1 MVLKTFKGDLPVL
14 SDVIIAKNYLT
25 EDELKI
31 LNNLVSGYFDF
42 AELQAIRHKAMYM
55 KDYLNQLDSILL
67 STGENLL
74 KDGGSISREEALQKA
89 KKEYKKYQVK
99 ELSPVE
105 KAYLKT
111 LKEVNKKV
119 SKKNNY

>member
-74 KDGGSISREEALQKA
+74 KDGGSISREEAF
-89 KKEYKKYQVK
+89 
-99 ELSPVE
+99 
-105 KAYLKT
+105 
-111 LKEVNKKV
+111 

>member
-1 MVLKTFKGDLPVL
+1 MGLKTFKGDLPVL

-119 SKKNNY
+119 SKKNNF